1 MLFGGAVTVAIG
13 LTGGIASG
21 KSVISSL
28 LAERGAVIIDADR
41 LGHES
46 YRAGTETFRRV
57 VEAFGPD
64 IVGDDGEIDRKRLGA
79 RVFGDAD
86 ARQRLEAIVW
96 PAIREMARER
106 IEEAR
111 RRGAPVV
118 VLEAAVLIEAGWQDL
133 VDEVWVAEVDPETAI
148 QRLASRNGLTREQAE
163 ARLRAQ
169 LSNEERRRHAD
180 VVIENNGTLD
190 DLRRRVDEAWARLRE
205 RAGV

>member
-1 MLFGGAVTVAIG
+1 MTVAIG

-46 YRAGTETFRRV
+46 YRAGTEAFRRV
-57 VEAFGPD
+57 VEAFGED
-64 IVGDDGEIDRKRLGA
+64 IVGPDGEIDRKRLGA
-79 RVFGDAD
+79 KVFGDPS
-86 ARQRLEAIVW
+86 ARKRLEAIVW

-106 IEEAR
+106 IEAER
-111 RRGAPVV
+111 RRGSPVV
-118 VLEAAVLIEAGWQDL
+118 VLEAAVLLEAGWQDL
-133 VDEVWVAEVDPETAI
+133 VDEVWVAEAAPETAI
-148 QRLASRNGLTREQAE
+148 ERLASRNGLSREQAE

-169 LSNEERRRHAD
+169 LSNDERRRHAD
-180 VVIENNGTLD
+180 VVIENNGTLE

>member
-1 MLFGGAVTVAIG
+1 MTIAIG

-28 LAERGAVIIDADR
+28 LAERGALIVDADR

-57 VEAFGPD
+57 VETFGRD
-64 IVGDDGEIDRKRLGA
+64 IVGADGEIDRKRLGA
-79 RVFGDAD
+79 KVFGDAG
-86 ARQRLEAIVW
+86 ARKRLEAIVW

-111 RRGAPVV
+111 RQGVPVV

-190 DLRRRVDEAWARLRE
+190 DLQRRVDEAWARLRE

>member
-1 MLFGGAVTVAIG
+1 MTVAIG

-28 LAERGAVIIDADR
+28 LAERGALIVDADR

-57 VEAFGPD
+57 VETFGRD
-64 IVGDDGEIDRKRLGA
+64 IVGEDGEIDRKRLGA
-79 RVFGDAD
+79 KVFGDAG
-86 ARQRLEAIVW
+86 ARKRLEAIVW

-111 RRGAPVV
+111 RQGVPVV

-133 VDEVWVAEVDPETAI
+133 VDEVWVAEVEPETAI
-148 QRLASRNGLTREQAE
+148 ERLASRNGLSREQAE

>member
-1 MLFGGAVTVAIG
+1 MTVAIG

-41 LGHES
+41 LGHEA

-57 VEAFGPD
+57 VETFGED
-64 IVGDDGEIDRKRLGA
+64 VIGDDGQIDRKRLGA
-79 RVFGDAD
+79 KVFGDPA
-86 ARQRLEAIVW
+86 ARKRLEAIVW

-106 IEEAR
+106 IEDAR
-111 RRGAPVV
+111 RRGAPAV

-133 VDEVWVAEVDPETAI
+133 VDEVWVAEVEPEIAI
-148 QRLASRNGLTREQAE
+148 RRLASRNGLTREQAE

-180 VVIENNGTLD
+180 VVIENNGTLE

>member
-1 MLFGGAVTVAIG
+1 MTVAIG

-41 LGHES
+41 LGHEA

-57 VEAFGPD
+57 VEAFGED
-64 IVGDDGEIDRKRLGA
+64 VIGDDGQIDRKRLGA
-79 RVFGDAD
+79 KVFGDPA
-86 ARQRLEAIVW
+86 ARKRLEAIVW
-96 PAIREMARER
+96 PAIREMAREQ
-106 IEEAR
+106 IEHAR
-111 RRGAPVV
+111 RRGAPAV

-133 VDEVWVAEVDPETAI
+133 VDEVWVAEVEPEIAI
-148 QRLASRNGLTREQAE
+148 RRLESRNGLTREQAE

-180 VVIENNGTLD
+180 VVIENNGTLE

>member
-1 MLFGGAVTVAIG
+1 MTVAIG

-28 LAERGAVIIDADR
+28 LAERGALIVDADR

-57 VEAFGPD
+57 VETFGRD
-64 IVGDDGEIDRKRLGA
+64 IVGEDGEIDRKRLGA
-79 RVFGDAD
+79 KVFGDAG
-86 ARQRLEAIVW
+86 ARKRLEAIVW

-111 RRGAPVV
+111 RQGVPVV

-133 VDEVWVAEVDPETAI
+133 VDEVWVAEVEPETAI
-148 QRLASRNGLTREQAE
+148 ERLASRNGLSREQAE

-169 LSNEERRRHAD
+169 LSSEERRRHAD